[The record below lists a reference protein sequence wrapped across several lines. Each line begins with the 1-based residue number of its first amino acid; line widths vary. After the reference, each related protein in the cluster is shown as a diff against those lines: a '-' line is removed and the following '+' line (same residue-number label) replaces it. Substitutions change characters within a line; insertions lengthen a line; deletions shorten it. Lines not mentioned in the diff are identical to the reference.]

1 MVAPRRSVTVG
12 AVKRIK
18 ATYPSTSDIPALV
31 CVNTYDVHGSQGKP
45 STKASDYQPASDSDN
60 DVTNSN
66 PAFTLT
72 PGVMCASTSSTKTP
86 VGAVGGVGLAGL
98 TGAGLV
104 VVQRRRSHRNAAA

>member
-72 PGVMCASTSSTKTP
+72 PGGDVR
-86 VGAVGGVGLAGL
+86 LDQLDQDAGWRRRRGRPGRADGS
-98 TGAGLV
+98 GAG
-104 VVQRRRSHRNAAA
+104 RGPAPP